1 MKIAIIGG
9 GPIGLYFASLCQKN
23 QIDYTVFE
31 AAEELGGQITQL
43 YPKKIVTN
51 IPGIDAIVAEDYIK
65 DLVDQINLD
74 KVKLGSKITSITD
87 LSQYSYIINATGRG
101 GFIPRKL
108 TDFSDHFEQ
117 DVCNIR
123 YSLKNYNFLTG
134 QDVVIFGGG
143 DSALDWAK
151 QLSEICKVTLVH
163 RRTEFRG
170 NAETISGCGLRV
182 LKPYIY
188 TGIDVSK
195 FEKTVRVSKVG
206 EPDTFI
212 DIPYD
217 YIFVNFGCDLQPVNF
232 VGESCIIYKVGDCAG
247 TTTIAAGI
255 AQANQ
260 TFEEITN
267 GEAND

>member
-23 QIDYTVFE
+23 QIDYTLFE
-31 AAEELGGQITQL
+31 AAEELGGQVTQL

-51 IPGIDAIVAEDYIK
+51 IPGFDAIVAEDYIK
-65 DLVDQINLD
+65 GLVSQIDLD
-74 KVKLGSKITSITD
+74 KVKLGSKITHITD
-87 LSQYSYIINATGRG
+87 SGPHDYIINATGRG
-101 GFIPRKL
+101 EFIPRKL
-108 TDFSDHFEQ
+108 TNFSDHFEQ

-123 YSLKNYNFLTG
+123 YSLKNYDFLAG
-134 QDVVIFGGG
+134 QNVVIFGGG

-151 QLSEICKVTLVH
+151 QLSEICQVALVH

-170 NAETISGCGLRV
+170 NAETISGCDLAV

-195 FEKTVRVSKVG
+195 FQKTVRVSKVG
-206 EPDTFI
+206 ELDTYI

-217 YIFVNFGCDLQPVNF
+217 YIFVNFGCDLRPVNF
-232 VGESCIIYKVGDCAG
+232 EDESCIIYKVGDCAG

-255 AQANQ
+255 AQADQ
-260 TFEEITN
+260 IFEEIIN
-267 GEAND
+267 G